1 LFKTNLIKLPAIAAA
16 TYFILNIILFIT
28 NQSMNTP
35 VAQGDVMEHVLTTTF
50 LIIILSQGL
59 LMAAQAIGV
68 EQVTKMSAMVNGAVK
83 KD

>member
-1 LFKTNLIKLPAIAAA
+1 
-16 TYFILNIILFIT
+16 
-28 NQSMNTP
+28 MNTP

-83 KD
+83 KG